1 MQLNLPRQQCITGTR
16 ADFGKLK
23 PLLAYIENHP
33 DLELHLIVTGMH
45 MMKTYGRT
53 YKEVT
58 RENYQHTYLFSNQIQ
73 GEPMGAVLGNTI
85 TFISRLSDEIEPD
98 MVMIHGDRLEAL
110 AGAAVG
116 ALSSRLVC
124 HIEGGELSGTVDD
137 SIRHSISKLSH
148 IHLVANEQAVTRL
161 VQMGEKRKH
170 IHIIGSPDLD
180 VMASSTLPSLEEVKE
195 YYGLPYENYGI
206 SMFHPVTTEAH
217 LMPQYAAQYF
227 KALELSGQ
235 NIISIYPN
243 NDTGTESI
251 LQELLKYQ
259 SDKFIAFPSIRFEYF
274 LVLLKHAKFMV
285 GNSSAGIREAP
296 LYGVPSI
303 DVGTRQSNR
312 HMGKSIIHTDYET
325 KNIFDAIQQ
334 ACSLGKFEAD
344 DTFNGGDTRTST
356 ERFAEVINNPETW
369 NVSAQKRFIDLNL

>member
-1 MQLNLPRQQCITGTR
+1 MKRILCITGTR

-33 DLELHLIVTGMH
+33 DLT
-45 MMKTYGRT
+45 
-53 YKEVT
+53 
-58 RENYQHTYLFSNQIQ
+58 
-73 GEPMGAVLGNTI
+73 
-85 TFISRLSDEIEPD
+85 
-98 MVMIHGDRLEAL
+98 
-110 AGAAVG
+110 VG

>member
-1 MQLNLPRQQCITGTR
+1 MKRILCITGTR

-124 HIEGGELSGTVDD
+124 HIEGGEL
-137 SIRHSISKLSH
+137 
-148 IHLVANEQAVTRL
+148 
-161 VQMGEKRKH
+161 
-170 IHIIGSPDLD
+170 
-180 VMASSTLPSLEEVKE
+180 
-195 YYGLPYENYGI
+195 
-206 SMFHPVTTEAH
+206 

>member
-1 MQLNLPRQQCITGTR
+1 MKRILCITGTR

-73 GEPMGAVLGNTI
+73 GEPMGVVLGNTI

-180 VMASSTLPSLEEVKE
+180 VMASSTLPSLRRSQRILRFTIRK
-195 YYGLPYENYGI
+195 LW
-206 SMFHPVTTEAH
+206 
-217 LMPQYAAQYF
+217 YF
-227 KALELSGQ
+227 YVSPRDYRSTFNATICGPIFQ
-235 NIISIYPN
+235 
-243 NDTGTESI
+243 
-251 LQELLKYQ
+251 
-259 SDKFIAFPSIRFEYF
+259 SIRIKWPKY
-274 LVLLKHAKFMV
+274 H
-285 GNSSAGIREAP
+285 
-296 LYGVPSI
+296 
-303 DVGTRQSNR
+303 
-312 HMGKSIIHTDYET
+312 
-325 KNIFDAIQQ
+325 
-334 ACSLGKFEAD
+334 
-344 DTFNGGDTRTST
+344 
-356 ERFAEVINNPETW
+356 
-369 NVSAQKRFIDLNL
+369 

>member
-1 MQLNLPRQQCITGTR
+1 MKRILCITGTR

-180 VMASSTLPSLEEVKE
+180 VMASSTLPSLEERSQRILRFTIRK
-195 YYGLPYENYGI
+195 LW
-206 SMFHPVTTEAH
+206 
-217 LMPQYAAQYF
+217 YF
-227 KALELSGQ
+227 YVSPRDYRSTFNATICGPIFQ
-235 NIISIYPN
+235 
-243 NDTGTESI
+243 
-251 LQELLKYQ
+251 
-259 SDKFIAFPSIRFEYF
+259 SIRSKWPKY
-274 LVLLKHAKFMV
+274 H
-285 GNSSAGIREAP
+285 
-296 LYGVPSI
+296 
-303 DVGTRQSNR
+303 
-312 HMGKSIIHTDYET
+312 
-325 KNIFDAIQQ
+325 
-334 ACSLGKFEAD
+334 
-344 DTFNGGDTRTST
+344 
-356 ERFAEVINNPETW
+356 
-369 NVSAQKRFIDLNL
+369 

>member
-1 MQLNLPRQQCITGTR
+1 MKRILCITGTR

-161 VQMGEKRKH
+161 V
-170 IHIIGSPDLD
+170 
-180 VMASSTLPSLEEVKE
+180 
-195 YYGLPYENYGI
+195 
-206 SMFHPVTTEAH
+206 
-217 LMPQYAAQYF
+217 
-227 KALELSGQ
+227 
-235 NIISIYPN
+235 
-243 NDTGTESI
+243 
-251 LQELLKYQ
+251 
-259 SDKFIAFPSIRFEYF
+259 
-274 LVLLKHAKFMV
+274 
-285 GNSSAGIREAP
+285 
-296 LYGVPSI
+296 
-303 DVGTRQSNR
+303 
-312 HMGKSIIHTDYET
+312 
-325 KNIFDAIQQ
+325 
-334 ACSLGKFEAD
+334 
-344 DTFNGGDTRTST
+344 
-356 ERFAEVINNPETW
+356 
-369 NVSAQKRFIDLNL
+369 

>member
-1 MQLNLPRQQCITGTR
+1 M
-16 ADFGKLK
+16 
-23 PLLAYIENHP
+23 
-33 DLELHLIVTGMH
+33 
-45 MMKTYGRT
+45 RT
-53 YKEVT
+53 T
-58 RENYQHTYLFSNQIQ
+58 
-73 GEPMGAVLGNTI
+73 
-85 TFISRLSDEIEPD
+85 
-98 MVMIHGDRLEAL
+98 
-110 AGAAVG
+110 
-116 ALSSRLVC
+116 
-124 HIEGGELSGTVDD
+124 
-137 SIRHSISKLSH
+137 
-148 IHLVANEQAVTRL
+148 
-161 VQMGEKRKH
+161 
-170 IHIIGSPDLD
+170 
-180 VMASSTLPSLEEVKE
+180 EEVKE

-251 LQELLKYQ
+251 LQELLKCQ
-259 SDKFIAFPSIRFEYF
+259 SEKFIAFPSIRFEYF

-285 GNSSAGIREAP
+285 GNSSSGIREAP

>member
-1 MQLNLPRQQCITGTR
+1 MKRILCITGTR

-53 YKEVT
+53 CKEVT

-110 AGAAVG
+110 AGATVG

-217 LMPQYAAQYF
+217 LELASDTASSISGVIH
-227 KALELSGQ
+227 ALETIGSNSGTVTLLQ
-235 NIISIYPN
+235 PTSPLR
-243 NDTGTESI
+243 TG
-251 LQELLKYQ
+251 
-259 SDKFIAFPSIRFEYF
+259 A
-274 LVLLKHAKFMV
+274 H
-285 GNSSAGIREAP
+285 IREAFSLFDEKIKGSVVSACPMEHHP
-296 LYGVPSI
+296 LKTLLQINNGEYAPMRHLSDLEQPRQQLPQAFRPNGAIYINDTASLIANNCFFIAPTKLYIMSHQDSI
-303 DVGTRQSNR
+303 DIDTEL
-312 HMGKSIIHTDYET
+312 DL
-325 KNIFDAIQQ
+325 QQ
-334 ACSLGKFEAD
+334 AE
-344 DTFNGGDTRTST
+344 N
-356 ERFAEVINNPETW
+356 I
-369 NVSAQKRFIDLNL
+369 LNHKES

>member
-1 MQLNLPRQQCITGTR
+1 MKRILCITGTR

-180 VMASSTLPSLEEVKE
+180 VMASSTLPSLERSQRILRFTIRK
-195 YYGLPYENYGI
+195 LW
-206 SMFHPVTTEAH
+206 
-217 LMPQYAAQYF
+217 YF
-227 KALELSGQ
+227 YVSPRDYRSTFNATICGPIFQ
-235 NIISIYPN
+235 
-243 NDTGTESI
+243 
-251 LQELLKYQ
+251 
-259 SDKFIAFPSIRFEYF
+259 SIRIKWPKY
-274 LVLLKHAKFMV
+274 H
-285 GNSSAGIREAP
+285 
-296 LYGVPSI
+296 
-303 DVGTRQSNR
+303 
-312 HMGKSIIHTDYET
+312 
-325 KNIFDAIQQ
+325 
-334 ACSLGKFEAD
+334 
-344 DTFNGGDTRTST
+344 
-356 ERFAEVINNPETW
+356 
-369 NVSAQKRFIDLNL
+369 